1 MTCAPPIV
9 PSTTPSA
16 VGEPDVGESPQPASA
31 PVWFAFCPRC
41 GSPLLTRE
49 AAGRPRRACPDCG
62 YVHFTD
68 PKVGVGV
75 LVVDDGRLLLVRRA
89 VEPER
94 GKWSLPAGYLDHG
107 EDPRATAAR
116 EALEETGLTVAIEGL
131 LDVFYNPPGRGGASI
146 FILYRARRLAGEPT
160 AGDDAD
166 DARFFPLD
174 ALPDLAFPSTR
185 AAIARLRSGTTDFT
199 DFTD

>member
-1 MTCAPPIV
+1 MT
-9 PSTTPSA
+9 
-16 VGEPDVGESPQPASA
+16 DPQPNSA
-31 PVWFAFCPRC
+31 PAWLAFCPRC
-41 GSPLLTRE
+41 AAPLATRRVD
-49 AAGRPRRACPDCG
+49 GRPRRACPACG

-75 LVVDDGRLLLVRRA
+75 LVVEDGRVLLVRRA

-94 GKWSLPAGYLDHG
+94 GKWGLPAGYVDHG
-107 EDPRATAAR
+107 EDPAATAAR

-146 FILYRARRLAGEPT
+146 FILYRARRVAGEPT

-166 DARFFPLD
+166 EASFFPLD
-174 ALPDLAFPSTR
+174 ALPDLAFASTR
-185 AAIARLRSGTTDFT
+185 AAIERMKRESTDYTDFT
-199 DFTD
+199 D